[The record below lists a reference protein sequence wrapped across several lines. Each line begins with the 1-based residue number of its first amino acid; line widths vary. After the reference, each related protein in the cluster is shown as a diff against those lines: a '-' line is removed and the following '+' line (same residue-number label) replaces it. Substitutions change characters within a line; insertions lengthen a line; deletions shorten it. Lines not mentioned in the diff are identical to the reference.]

1 MENRRQRQK
10 HENKRSTSYDRFANS
25 IPNDF
30 PCECQLCRK
39 ICINS
44 SFAQQQIKR
53 QRDREREL
61 EQQRK
66 QQRQQQQQQE
76 RRIEQKDTETGA
88 LLASSRIQ
96 QEGTKNRQENKRQ
109 NKQTK
114 YKIREKM
121 ESNGK
126 NAMGIPEE
134 KGWRD
139 MLDEDEEYRETI
151 QV

>member
-1 MENRRQRQK
+1 MFPQK
-10 HENKRSTSYDRFANS
+10 E
-25 IPNDF
+25 
-30 PCECQLCRK
+30 
-39 ICINS
+39 
-44 SFAQQQIKR
+44 
-53 QRDREREL
+53 
-61 EQQRK
+61 
-66 QQRQQQQQQE
+66 
-76 RRIEQKDTETGA
+76 TETGA

-96 QEGTKNRQENKRQ
+96 QEGTKNRQENKRR

-114 YKIREKM
+114 DKIREKM
-121 ESNGK
+121 ESNNGK